1 MRILALDV
9 GSKTIGL
16 AVSDPIG
23 WTAQSLTTLDRKGEE
38 RDIAAILSW
47 VEKLEAKEILIG
59 LPLNMNG
66 SEGPQA
72 ERVRAFGEKLGQALS
87 IPFRF
92 WDERLSTVAAEK
104 TLLEADLSREKRKKV
119 INQMAAAFILQGYLD
134 SLRQDSER

>member
-72 ERVRAFGEKLGQALS
+72 ERVRAFGEKLGRALS
-87 IPFRF
+87 IPLHF

-134 SLRQDSER
+134 SLRQDS